1 MTHKLTFQ
9 EGGIQLGQE
18 EWIGCFGRE
27 SQNEKLEY
35 IEENIRISVLLDS
48 KSSKDEALEINV
60 SLPHGDPVVPIKG
73 RQLSEARLEGNNSGS
88 RDPLEEIYRDP
99 LEEIYNL
106 RRDMENINQAVE
118 AGMTEGNIQETFQ
131 LKLSLRVIYLNM
143 WKRFI

>member
-27 SQNEKLEY
+27 SQNEKLRY
-35 IEENIRISVLLDS
+35 IEENIRNSVLLDS
-48 KSSKDEALEINV
+48 KSDKDEALEINV

-73 RQLSEARLEGNNSGS
+73 RQLSEVSLEGNNSRS
-88 RDPLEEIYRDP
+88 RDP

-106 RRDMENINQAVE
+106 RRDMENINQAVG
-118 AGMTEGNIQETFQ
+118 AGMTEGNSQETFQ
-131 LKLSLRVIYLNM
+131 LKSSLRVIYLNM

>member
-27 SQNEKLEY
+27 SQNEKLRY
-35 IEENIRISVLLDS
+35 IEENIRNSVLLDS
-48 KSSKDEALEINV
+48 KSDKDEALEINV
-60 SLPHGDPVVPIKG
+60 SLPHGDPVVPVKG
-73 RQLSEARLEGNNSGS
+73 RQLSEASLEGNNSRS
-88 RDPLEEIYRDP
+88 RDPLEEIC
-99 LEEIYNL
+99 NL
-106 RRDMENINQAVE
+106 RRDMENINQAVG

-131 LKLSLRVIYLNM
+131 VKSSLRVIYLNM